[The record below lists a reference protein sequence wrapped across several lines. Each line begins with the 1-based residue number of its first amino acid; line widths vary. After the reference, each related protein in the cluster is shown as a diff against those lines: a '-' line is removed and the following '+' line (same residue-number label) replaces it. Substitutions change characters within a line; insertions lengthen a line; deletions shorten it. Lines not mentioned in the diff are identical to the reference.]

1 MNKRTEEKLKSIE
14 GMKKAMTEILAQA
27 WERGRKYGRLE
38 AQEEKMKRGCIMDNK
53 KALELLKSTHRRD
66 FICSECQNDADE
78 CKSSCEYGQ
87 ALDHAIKA
95 LENQPFD
102 VDEYRRRLVDKY
114 SDGDEATDVDNG
126 ITIALALLDEM
137 EEETT

>member
-1 MNKRTEEKLKSIE
+1 MNNRTEEKLKSIE

-53 KALELLKSTHRRD
+53 KALELLKSSHRRD
-66 FICSECQNDADE
+66 YLCSECQNDADE

-95 LENQPFD
+95 LENSSHIID
-102 VDEYRRRLVDKY
+102 ALEKLKDETM
-114 SDGDEATDVDNG
+114 DGIVKFG
-126 ITIALALLDEM
+126 IEKSIECVRKI
-137 EEETT
+137 EEEQS

>member
-1 MNKRTEEKLKSIE
+1 MNNRTEAKLKSIE

-38 AQEEKMKRGCIMDNK
+38 AQESSRGGIMDNK
-53 KALELLKSTHRRD
+53 KALELLKSSHRRD
-66 FICSECQNDADE
+66 YLCSECQNDADE

-95 LENQPFD
+95 LENSSHIID
-102 VDEYRRRLVDKY
+102 ALEKLKDETL
-114 SDGDEATDVDNG
+114 DGIVKFG
-126 ITIALALLDEM
+126 IEKSIECVREI
-137 EEETT
+137 EEENT